1 MKNMIV
7 TLETYEERK
16 VEFPREWLEKAIAPE
31 TVGEFLDRYIWD
43 DTDELERQYLA
54 SLGQ

>member
-1 MKNMIV
+1 MKNMTV

-31 TVGEFLDRYIWD
+31 TVSEFLDRYIWD